1 MNGLPALR
9 WAGLAWRPP
18 ISRQTH
24 DLIAQVLLGEVASV
38 GTVSGSEGGRE
49 SGGSDATDRLAIQL
63 RRDPGFLIF
72 AALFDGVSGSR
83 TIDELAV
90 TVGDRLVSGLGLFG
104 SEPLFTG
111 ADSALSAGWAAAA
124 EKLWLRYVEKV
135 ARLARRHFV
144 GRRGRVANEDDV
156 VAEVFTD
163 FLEGVRDGRFPKLKD
178 RHDLWQLLVMLT
190 ERKAVDQLRRQSA
203 TKRGGGLVAGES
215 AFAKAG
221 ANGSEFAG
229 IGQVVGGEPS
239 PEFAAELADLF
250 AHLLRALGDETLR
263 TIARDTISGHTQEE
277 IAQTVGLSVPSIQ
290 RKLRIIRDTWER
302 ELK

>member
-1 MNGLPALR
+1 MSN
-9 WAGLAWRPP
+9 
-18 ISRQTH
+18 
-24 DLIAQVLLGEVASV
+24 EASV
-38 GTVSGSEGGRE
+38 SHWIEELKG
-49 SGGSDATDRLAIQL
+49 D
-63 RRDPGFLIF
+63 DP
-72 AALFDGVSGSR
+72 
-83 TIDELAV
+83 T
-90 TVGDRLVSGLGLFG
+90 
-104 SEPLFTG
+104 
-111 ADSALSAGWAAAA
+111 AA